1 MTTLADL
8 TTLRLGGPA
17 ARLVVAEDERTLV
30 DAVRE
35 ADASGLP
42 ALVVA
47 GGSNLVVAD
56 SGYPGTVVLV
66 RTTGVAV
73 ESDLCGGAY
82 VTVAAGE
89 VWDEFVQRAV
99 AEEWAGIECLSG
111 IPGSVGAT
119 PVQNVGAY
127 GQEVGSSL
135 ARVRTWDRVAG
146 VQRTFMHA
154 DLGLGYRTSLLKQE
168 AGRHLVLDV
177 TFQLGHSGTG
187 TPIAYAELARSLGVD
202 VGSRAPLADVR
213 AAVLALRSS
222 KGMVLDDADH
232 DTWSAGSFFTNPLL
246 GSRGRRPPARRRPAL
261 ARRRRP
267 REDQRRLADRA
278 RGLHPGV
285 RRRPGDPVDQAHPG
299 AHQQG
304 SRPHRRPPGARPGGA
319 RRRPRPVRDR
329 PRART
334 GAGRLFA
341 RRLTGND
348 LAATSRGA
356 DSGRESRIG
365 FLPMAPTGVPQRG
378 EASWLTQH

>member
-89 VWDEFVQRAV
+89 EWDSFVQRAV
-99 AEEWAGIECLSG
+99 AEERAGIECLSG

-154 DLGLGYRTSLLKQE
+154 DLGLGYRTSLLKRE
-168 AGRHLVLDV
+168 PGRHLVLDV
-177 TFQLGHSGTG
+177 TFQLKHSGTG
-187 TPIAYAELARSLGVD
+187 TPIAYAELARSLGVE
-202 VGSRAPLADVR
+202 VGARAPLADVR
-213 AAVLALRSS
+213 DAVLALRRS
-222 KGMVLDDADH
+222 KGMVLDAADH

-246 GSRGRRPPARRRPAL
+246 SAEAAALLPDDAPQWPADGGRIKTSAAWLIEHAGFAKGYGDGPATLSTKHTLALTNRGGARTEDLLAL
-261 ARRRRP
+261 AR
-267 REDQRRLADRA
+267 A
-278 RGLHPGV
+278 V
-285 RRRPGDPVDQAHPG
+285 RDG
-299 AHQQG
+299 
-304 SRPHRRPPGARPGGA
+304 
-319 RRRPRPVRDR
+319 VRDR
-329 PRART
+329 
-334 GAGRLFA
+334 F
-341 RRLTGND
+341 
-348 LAATSRGA
+348 
-356 DSGRESRIG
+356 
-365 FLPMAPTGVPQRG
+365 GVVLEPEPVLVG
-378 EASWLTQH
+378 CSLD